1 MAQATGD
8 LAVTAQEYAE
18 RRERL
23 AGRVGSDAL
32 IVLLRPLSINYL
44 LGFQFAA
51 TERPLGIV
59 VDGTDLVAVVPR
71 LEREFIE
78 EASISP
84 VGLVVSYDDYP
95 GNRPPM
101 ELLRDV
107 LIERG
112 AGTGRPVV
120 TDAAGYPGASGYRGP
135 SLAALL
141 PDTRISICQ
150 DQIEAM
156 RRRKSAAEVAI
167 LRRSAEY
174 SDLAH
179 ARLQERC
186 VPGANENDV
195 SLQAEH
201 LAIKEILAGP
211 AGDSY
216 VAGHPWLTALVTL
229 RGQIGPNGAYP
240 HATNKNLVMRAGDVV
255 VTAAMVYVQG
265 YVVEL
270 ERTMVI
276 GPPSAGQRTFFQHML
291 GAQQTGLDALR
302 PGRTCGDVDRAV
314 RDYYERHDL
323 TAYWRHH
330 TGHGLGLEVH
340 ESPFLDVGDG
350 TVIEEGMV
358 FSIEPGIYVPG
369 LGGFRHSDTALVTA
383 DGAEFLGGY
392 PRDLDSMTCSLDGQ
406 AAATAAAGE

>member
-1 MAQATGD
+1 MAQASGG
-8 LAVTAQEYAE
+8 LAVTAQEYVE

-23 AGRVGSDAL
+23 ADLVGRDAL

-44 LGFQFAA
+44 LGFGFAS

-59 VDGTDLVAVVPR
+59 IDGTELTAVVPR

-78 EASISP
+78 EASASP
-84 VGLVVSYDDYP
+84 VGTVVSYDDYP
-95 GNRPPM
+95 GGRPPM
-101 ELLRDV
+101 ELLRDM
-107 LIERG
+107 LTDRG
-112 AGTGRPVV
+112 AATGRPVV
-120 TDAAGYPGASGYRGP
+120 SDSPGYPGASGYRGP
-135 SLAALL
+135 SLAELL
-141 PDTRISICQ
+141 PGTQISICQ
-150 DQIEAM
+150 DEIEAL

-179 ARLQERC
+179 ARLQELC
-186 VPGANENDV
+186 LPGANENDV
-195 SLQAEH
+195 ALAAEH

-211 AGDSY
+211 DGAGY

-276 GPPSAGQRTFFQHML
+276 GSPSAEQRRFFQHML
-291 GAQQTGLDALR
+291 GAQETGRDALR
-302 PGRTCGDVDRAV
+302 PGRRCSDVDRAV

-323 TAYWRHH
+323 TTYWRHH

-340 ESPFLDVGDG
+340 ESPFLDVGDD

-383 DGAEFLGGY
+383 DGAEFLGTY
-392 PRDLDSMTCSLDGQ
+392 PRDLDAMTCPVNGQ
-406 AAATAAAGE
+406 APATAGVPG